1 VVGDHDRV
9 MKVLHVLE
17 TSVPE
22 LIGYTIRGQYIIQH
36 QRQQGI
42 EPIVVTSPFF
52 RGANDRRVDEIGGV
66 RYFRSNHIPAPDR
79 KRGRLQ
85 SYWTRLNM
93 VRRYR
98 SFVAEVAR
106 AEKPD
111 VIHAHSSYMNGLAG
125 GYASKK
131 VGLPFVYEMRG
142 LWHDTAVVEDGLVK
156 DSFAYRTVW
165 RLELG
170 VMRQAGVVV
179 VISRGL
185 RDLLVERG
193 IDPAKIAVVP
203 NGVDTSVFTPR
214 PPDTA
219 LRTALGLD
227 GCFVVGFIGSL
238 RRLEGIAL
246 LVEAFKDVVR
256 REPRARLLIVGE
268 GPERSRMAA
277 AAAEAG
283 LSDVVRLTGLVP
295 HDEILRYYS
304 VMDLLAYPRIDVRTT
319 QTVTPLKPLEA
330 MAMGKVCL
338 ASDVGGLKELV
349 DHGQTGLLFAS
360 GDARDLTEKILMLAS
375 DPTLLSRLSG
385 QAQVTV
391 GRDREWSTIV
401 SSYSAV
407 YHRAGVPS

>member
-1 VVGDHDRV
+1 

-22 LIGYTIRGQYIIQH
+22 LIGYTIRGQYIIHH
-36 QRQQGI
+36 QRQQGL
-42 EPIVVTSPFF
+42 EPVVVTSPFF
-52 RGANDRRVDEIGGV
+52 RGTRGRAIDEIGGV

-79 KRGRLQ
+79 KQGRLR
-85 SYWTRLNM
+85 SHWTRLNM

-98 SFVAEVAR
+98 SFVAEVGR

-125 GYASKK
+125 RYASARL
-131 VGLPFVYEMRG
+131 GLPLVYEMRG

-170 VMRQAGVVV
+170 VMRRANVVV
-179 VISRGL
+179 VISQGL
-185 RDLLVERG
+185 RNLLVERG
-193 IDPAKIAVVP
+193 IDPAKIVVVP
-203 NGVDTSVFTPR
+203 NGVDTSIFKPR
-214 PPDTA
+214 PPDSELLT
-219 LRTALGLD
+219 TLGLQ

-238 RRLEGIAL
+238 RRLEGIGL
-246 LVEAFKDVVR
+246 LVESFKEIVR

-268 GPERSRMAA
+268 GPERSRMAT

-295 HDEILRYYS
+295 HNEILRYYS
-304 VMDLLAYPRIDVRTT
+304 VMDLLVYPRIDVQTT

-349 DHGQTGLLFAS
+349 EDGVTGLLFAS
-360 GDARDLTEKILMLAS
+360 GDARDLAEKILLLAS
-375 DPTLLSRLSG
+375 DPALLQRLRTN
-385 QAQVTV
+385 AQSTV

-401 SSYSAV
+401 SSYSAI